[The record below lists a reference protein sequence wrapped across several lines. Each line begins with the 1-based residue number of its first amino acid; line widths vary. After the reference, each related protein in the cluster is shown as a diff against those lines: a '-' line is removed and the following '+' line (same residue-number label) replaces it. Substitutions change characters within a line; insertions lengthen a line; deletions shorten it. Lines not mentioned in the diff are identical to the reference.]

1 MKTYKFWMA
10 PFAVLLCLQ
19 APAATSNDD
28 PFPDLQAA
36 WWQWA
41 FSLPKNHSPLYDK
54 TGGYCALGQ
63 HGDVWFLAG
72 NAGGKSTRLCTIPAG
87 MRLFIPLINVGC
99 TFEAAP
105 PFDDLSDC
113 LADTVDF
120 INGNGDYSGLGFE
133 RSIRIND
140 VDITAASHFGA
151 SKPFAAVVPRNG
163 IFGYAAGMY
172 PAADI
177 GQYYLSAPLTE
188 GTMKVQVT
196 ASGYGFSLD
205 VTYHLTIIDATYPD

>member
-1 MKTYKFWMA
+1 MKICKFWVPLLA
-10 PFAVLLCLQ
+10 ALLCL
-19 APAATSNDD
+19 PVTATAEHDD

-72 NAGGKSTRLCTIPAG
+72 NAGGKSTRRCTIPAG
-87 MRLFIPLINVGC
+87 MQVLIPLVNVGC

-105 PFDDLSDC
+105 PFNSLTAC

-120 INGNGDYSGLGFE
+120 INGIGAYQGQGFQ
-133 RSIRIND
+133 RSISIND
-140 VDITAASHFGA
+140 VDRTAESHFGA

-163 IFGYAAGMY
+163 IFGYAAGVY
-172 PAADI
+172 PAADV
-177 GQYYLSAPLTE
+177 GQYYLSAPLTA
-188 GTMKVQVT
+188 GTMKVQVM

-205 VTYHLTIIDATYPD
+205 VTYHLNIVDAIYPD